1 MTYAKREEI
10 FSKDYLTI
18 ADLQELLGLKYQGA
32 AEMMRNIKRELNM
45 NPKYNGQGIR
55 LDLQGKLHVQDYLDY
70 FNIKSLE
77 RYSKPM
83 DEAQA
88 QLSEN

>member
-10 FSKDYLTI
+10 FSKEYLTI
-18 ADLQELLGLKYQGA
+18 ADLQELLGLEYQGA
-32 AEMMRNIKRELNM
+32 AKIMRTIKRELNM

-55 LDLQGKLHVQDYLDY
+55 LDLQGKLHTQDYLDY

-83 DEAQA
+83 DEAQE
-88 QLSEN
+88 Q